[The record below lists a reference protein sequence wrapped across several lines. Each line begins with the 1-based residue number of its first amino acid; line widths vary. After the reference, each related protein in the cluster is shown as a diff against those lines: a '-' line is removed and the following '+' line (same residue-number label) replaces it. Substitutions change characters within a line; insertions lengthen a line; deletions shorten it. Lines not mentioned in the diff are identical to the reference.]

1 MQLILVFV
9 KRILATNSGL
19 PEFAAR
25 IRKLILITHQRKKG
39 TLGITGLFG
48 YRVPIDIQVWHL
60 DVGSS
65 RPLAEEG

>member
-1 MQLILVFV
+1 MCIKSKDLINACSSE
-9 KRILATNSGL
+9 R
-19 PEFAAR
+19 
-25 IRKLILITHQRKKG
+25 LINNTLIKHQRKKG